1 MNETIAGIG
10 EVVMA
15 MFVVIFAMLIIVPL
29 FPESDVSYALETA
42 ESIAKTTKYIDS
54 ADEGTCRDLEIEIPK
69 QYQIDKKGD
78 ILSVEDEDTSRK
90 KISLP
95 QNLIFGPDPKNKFA
109 SNGNFPINK
118 NFKEDIHEKICIC
131 KHKGQNLIFPQP
143 RYLGVIDTCVS
154 GLE

>member
-1 MNETIAGIG
+1 MNQTIAGIG
-10 EVVMA
+10 DVIMA
-15 MFVVIFAMLIIVPL
+15 MCFVLFAVVIIMPL
-29 FPESDVSYALETA
+29 FPESDVSYAWDTA

-69 QYQIDKKGD
+69 QYQIDKYDD

-95 QNLIFGPDPKNKFA
+95 QNLIFGPDPHNKFA

-131 KHKGQNLIFPQP
+131 KHDGQNLIFPQP
-143 RYLGVIDTCVS
+143 RVFGVIDTCVS
-154 GLE
+154 VLD

>member
-95 QNLIFGPDPKNKFA
+95 QNLIFGPDPHNKFA

-131 KHKGQNLIFPQP
+131 KHDGQNLIFPQP
-143 RYLGVIDTCVS
+143 RVFGVIDTCVS
-154 GLE
+154 VLD

>member
-1 MNETIAGIG
+1 MNQTIAGIG
-10 EVVMA
+10 EVIMA
-15 MFVVIFAMLIIVPL
+15 MCFVLFAVVIISPL
-29 FPESDVSYALETA
+29 FQGTNIDYALDA
-42 ESIAKTTKYIDS
+42 AASIAKITKSIDS
-54 ADEGTCRDLEIEIPK
+54 AEEGTCIDLEINIPK
-69 QYQIDKKGD
+69 QYQIDKYDD

-95 QNLIFGPDPKNKFA
+95 QNLIFGPDPHNKFA